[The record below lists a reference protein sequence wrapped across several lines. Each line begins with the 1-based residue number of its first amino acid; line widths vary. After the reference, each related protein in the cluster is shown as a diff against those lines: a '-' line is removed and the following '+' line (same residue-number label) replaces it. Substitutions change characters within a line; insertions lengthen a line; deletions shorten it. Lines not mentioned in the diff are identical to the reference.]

1 MSERKKDYDE
11 LDIAQLRKS
20 ASSSFE
26 EDHDDFEPQNAEE
39 KAIFDWGEDEEEST
53 PSINDLRKY
62 KTDKDPEEDLEE
74 IKPVEEEPKKEP
86 PPEIGGGII
95 LERKEPENTGVTVGP
110 LAKGSDMA
118 EHVAQA
124 EKELDLLGEVA
135 KKRMIAEG
143 KKPKAANTVVEILMD
158 KVGMRSVEFSE
169 DEKAKLSMAKKI
181 KITQIETKDL
191 KSITFTKPKAIKQKS
206 IIEKAFSRNYAPFV
220 AAASGYCG
228 KMSGLSSFEI
238 VNLSTIDER
247 FSKSADAM
255 MQKAS
260 LIFSKMT
267 ECSMGNFSNFD
278 EFAKKTAAVDI
289 EVLLYA
295 IVRATYPNEE
305 TILMNCA
312 NPKCTHSQKRDDGT
326 VREVPNQF
334 DHKYKN
340 TEILMVDKISDKL
353 KDEAERLYNKSFAVE
368 DAIAAQE
375 DAVINKTM
383 RFGLGDNN
391 EIIIDIYCPTIYE
404 MIENFAR
411 KMDTGDFPDDA
422 FSVNLLNIAAF
433 IKSINLKN
441 DDNNY
446 DEFSDLNSIY
456 EIMIRMDKEIFNVIQ
471 QCITDNIMTYVYSF
485 GFKASDV
492 VCPICNHS
500 FINDVPI
507 TIESLLFLEA
517 QRHMKED

>member
-1 MSERKKDYDE
+1 M
-11 LDIAQLRKS
+11 
-20 ASSSFE
+20 
-26 EDHDDFEPQNAEE
+26 
-39 KAIFDWGEDEEEST
+39 
-53 PSINDLRKY
+53 
-62 KTDKDPEEDLEE
+62 
-74 IKPVEEEPKKEP
+74 
-86 PPEIGGGII
+86 
-95 LERKEPENTGVTVGP
+95 
-110 LAKGSDMA
+110 
-118 EHVAQA
+118 
-124 EKELDLLGEVA
+124 
-135 KKRMIAEG
+135 
-143 KKPKAANTVVEILMD
+143 
-158 KVGMRSVEFSE
+158 
-169 DEKAKLSMAKKI
+169 
-181 KITQIETKDL
+181 
-191 KSITFTKPKAIKQKS
+191 
-206 IIEKAFSRNYAPFV
+206 
-220 AAASGYCG
+220 
-228 KMSGLSSFEI
+228 
-238 VNLSTIDER
+238 
-247 FSKSADAM
+247 
-255 MQKAS
+255 
-260 LIFSKMT
+260 
-267 ECSMGNFSNFD
+267 
-278 EFAKKTAAVDI
+278 
-289 EVLLYA
+289 
-295 IVRATYPNEE
+295 
-305 TILMNCA
+305 
-312 NPKCTHSQKRDDGT
+312 
-326 VREVPNQF
+326 
-334 DHKYKN
+334 
-340 TEILMVDKISDKL
+340 KL
-353 KDEAERLYNKSFAVE
+353 KDYE